1 MNLSMKDT
9 NKKLDSKKPNE
20 SQVVKRN
27 DHMLCK
33 KSTKEMLVYLSIH
46 RQSDTKKID
55 TTKKEK
61 SNRKKSYCSSKNHI
75 GFDQDN
81 LFSLYIHKGANRYQ
95 KVVGQNE
102 AGRGISGLFLQ

>member
-9 NKKLDSKKPNE
+9 NKKLDSKKANE

-61 SNRKKSYCSSKNHI
+61 SNRKKK
-75 GFDQDN
+75 
-81 LFSLYIHKGANRYQ
+81 LLLK
-95 KVVGQNE
+95 
-102 AGRGISGLFLQ
+102 

>member
-9 NKKLDSKKPNE
+9 NKKLDSKKANE

-46 RQSDTKKID
+46 RQSDTKK
-55 TTKKEK
+55 
-61 SNRKKSYCSSKNHI
+61 
-75 GFDQDN
+75 
-81 LFSLYIHKGANRYQ
+81 NRYTQ
-95 KVVGQNE
+95 L
-102 AGRGISGLFLQ
+102 SL